1 MVLGAAVLIASS
13 GQSGVL
19 DASWTA
25 PTTSTDGSPLTDLA
39 SYLVYYGASATPC
52 PGSSFVRVSSTVLK
66 PPPNQTVS
74 LRLTN
79 LTTGALYAVS
89 VAAVDT
95 SGNHGPCSASTS
107 GIAQIDFT
115 ATPSIAVN
123 FGGVNVGSSV
133 TQVFTVESTRS
144 GTVTGTASV
153 SAPFSIVSG
162 SPFTLSGA
170 GATQAVTVRFAPTAP
185 LSVSANVNFSADGDS
200 ISRLVTG
207 IGLTADTTS
216 PKVTITSP
224 TSDPI
229 LTTGGTSLTLAGIA
243 SDNVAVTQ
251 VTWSNNRGGSGT
263 ATGTTTWTTGP
274 IALSNGQNILTVI
287 AWDAADNT
295 STATLAVTVSATTF
309 TFTDEPLGPQSTIV
323 KAIHLTELREAI
335 DAARAARGLLAFA
348 WTDPTITAGV
358 TPIKEVHLT
367 ELRTALNQA
376 YLAAGRV
383 VPAYTDPAVGT
394 SVLVKAIHFSELR
407 IALRTL

>member
-1 MVLGAAVLIASS
+1 
-13 GQSGVL
+13 
-19 DASWTA
+19 
-25 PTTSTDGSPLTDLA
+25 
-39 SYLVYYGASATPC
+39 
-52 PGSSFVRVSSTVLK
+52 
-66 PPPNQTVS
+66 
-74 LRLTN
+74 
-79 LTTGALYAVS
+79 
-89 VAAVDT
+89 
-95 SGNHGPCSASTS
+95 
-107 GIAQIDFT
+107 
-115 ATPSIAVN
+115 
-123 FGGVNVGSSV
+123 
-133 TQVFTVESTRS
+133 
-144 GTVTGTASV
+144 
-153 SAPFSIVSG
+153 
-162 SPFTLSGA
+162 
-170 GATQAVTVRFAPTAP
+170 
-185 LSVSANVNFSADGDS
+185 
-200 ISRLVTG
+200 VTG